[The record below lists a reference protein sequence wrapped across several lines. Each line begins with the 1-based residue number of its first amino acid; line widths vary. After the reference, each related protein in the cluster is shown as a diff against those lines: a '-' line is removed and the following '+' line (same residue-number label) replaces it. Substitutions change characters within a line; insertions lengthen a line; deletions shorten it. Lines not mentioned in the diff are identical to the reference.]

1 MIALVSGELIHLG
14 LDHVVVEAGGLGY
27 KVYIPLSTRSKL
39 SEVGSCVR
47 LFTHYHVKED
57 GVALYGFLSAEER
70 DLFELLQTVN
80 GVGPKVA
87 LGVLSGAGPRDF
99 LRAVLYEDVAS
110 LTKLPGV
117 GKKTAQRLVMELK
130 EKVGQLW
137 DGTADKFGVPTRDFV
152 PADPV
157 TEAVEAL
164 VSLGYSRAE
173 AAKAVEKAGQE
184 AAAGAEAPA
193 GTGKGSTAQQGP
205 GAGKATVGGTADAGE
220 LVRRA
225 LRKLS

>member
-1 MIALVSGELIHLG
+1 MIASVSGELIHLG

-39 SEVGSCVR
+39 SDTGSHVR

-57 GVALYGFLSAEER
+57 GVALYGFLTAEER
-70 DLFELLQTVN
+70 DLFELLQTVQ

-99 LRAVLYEDVAS
+99 LRAILYEDVTS

-137 DGTADKFGVPTRDFV
+137 EGTAEKFGVPSKEFV

-157 TEAVEAL
+157 AEAVEAL
-164 VSLGYSRAE
+164 VALGYNRAE
-173 AAKAVEKAGQE
+173 AAKAVEKSGQEAAKE
-184 AAAGAEAPA
+184 AAAGAATGDGPA
-193 GTGKGSTAQQGP
+193 GAA
-205 GAGKATVGGTADAGE
+205 GAGGTGGASRGADAGE
-220 LVRRA
+220 LVRRS
-225 LRKLS
+225 LRKL

>member
-1 MIALVSGELIHLG
+1 MIVLVSGELIHLG
-14 LDHVVVEAGGLGY
+14 LDHVVVEAAGLGY
-27 KVYIPLSTRSKL
+27 KVYVPLSTRSKL
-39 SEVGSCVR
+39 SDMGSHVR

-57 GVALYGFLSAEER
+57 GVALYGFLTAEER

-99 LRAVLYEDVAS
+99 LRAVLYEDVTT

-130 EKVGQLW
+130 EKVGHLW
-137 DGTADKFGVPTRDFV
+137 EGTAEKFGAKEFLPT
-152 PADPV
+152 DPV
-157 TEAVEAL
+157 AEAVEAL
-164 VSLGYSRAE
+164 VALGYSRVE

-184 AAAGAEAPA
+184 AAKEAAAGAVGAP
-193 GTGKGSTAQQGP
+193 
-205 GAGKATVGGTADAGE
+205 DAGE
-220 LVRRA
+220 LVRRS